1 MKGITIG
8 GVEYL
13 PASALAKQ
21 FKYTTDY
28 IGQLCRAKKVDAQLV
43 GRSWYVNPV
52 SLTAHKE
59 GRYANVKAVG
69 KIEVHETKQEEKGY
83 KVKLSRLDV
92 EPVITK
98 NAGKLPQEKESNKN
112 FAKRIDW
119 KPLKYEVDDTALL
132 PQLRPMTPA
141 RRVQVDLADSTEITI
156 KTSTKPTNLVAEDL
170 PTVALKGDLR
180 VESLD
185 ETETFE
191 EESTELPAI
200 PEPATQQ
207 REQRSVLHHAPLPK
221 MPLTRRE
228 PLRRAPKP
236 LVRPEL
242 IVPSV
247 KEEESEAVEA
257 VSKTSY
263 AEAAL
268 GAICILLTCLILVL
282 VFAES
287 STQASAGIFSSKLNF
302 SLDSL
307 TTLQALFSR

>member
-59 GRYANVKAVG
+59 GRYTNLKSVTKV
-69 KIEVHETKQEEKGY
+69 EVSESKQEEKGY
-83 KVKLSRLDV
+83 KVTLSRLDV

-98 NAGKLPQEKESNKN
+98 NAGKLPQEKENDKH

-119 KPLKYEVDDTALL
+119 KPLKYEVDETALL

-141 RRVQVDLADSTEITI
+141 RRVQVDLADAAELTI
-156 KTSTKPTNLVAEDL
+156 KTSTKPTNMVAEEL
-170 PTVALKGDLR
+170 PTVALKGDIT

-185 ETETFE
+185 ETEIFE
-191 EESTELPAI
+191 EESHDLPVI
-200 PEPATQQ
+200 PQPVPRL
-207 REQRSVLHHAPLPK
+207 REQKALLHHAPLPK

-228 PLRRAPKP
+228 PMRRAPKP
-236 LVRPEL
+236 TERPE
-242 IVPSV
+242 IVVPAMV
-247 KEEESEAVEA
+247 EVTEEPT
-257 VSKTSY
+257 KTPFKINY
-263 AEAAL
+263 LEAAL
-268 GAICILLTCLILVL
+268 GAVCILLTCLLLVV
-282 VFAES
+282 VFGES
-287 STQASAGIFSSKLNF
+287 FVATSTTSYTSSIHF
-302 SLDSL
+302 SLESL
-307 TTLQALFSR
+307 TTLQTLFSR